1 MLTRLGLEAQD
12 ALDEFPS
19 DATRAFSRYYPGADT
34 WGTLA
39 YEDQWPQRGDYDMND
54 VVMHYRTREVMN
66 ASRQVV
72 GLSIDYAL
80 QARGGL
86 LNSGFGVHLPGVAAG
101 QVASATLSTAG
112 GAAKPLA
119 SEAGQTDATFIVT
132 PSVQAQM
139 PIPAAGNCPY
149 VNTEAGCPTVAAVPY
164 HLEVVFAPGKDQ
176 VLGGETEAVR
186 SGSARAVIAIR
197 HRIEGRSLARH
208 SSCYLEIPGAG
219 EGFAAFGQHGVI
231 PG

>member
-1 MLTRLGLEAQD
+1 MVL
-12 ALDEFPS
+12 
-19 DATRAFSRYYPGADT
+19 
-34 WGTLA
+34 
-39 YEDQWPQRGDYDMND
+39 D
-54 VVMHYRTREVMN
+54 VVEGIVLGIGTATADVLEMAE
-66 ASRQVV
+66 
-72 GLSIDYAL
+72 
-80 QARGGL
+80 
-86 LNSGFGVHLPGVAAG
+86 LPGIRHIIE
-101 QVASATLSTAG
+101 QLHERRIG
-112 GAAKPLA
+112 G
-119 SEAGQTDATFIVT
+119 GHRD
-132 PSVQAQM
+132 
-139 PIPAAGNCPY
+139 G
-149 VNTEAGCPTVAAVPY
+149 